1 MNENNER
8 KRGPLQN
15 QRPTVIGPRSE
26 GSSKKKRIVLFFVS
40 NESVPKTVIFQLHIR
55 VSGVGQKIDVTAVT
69 QVSEI
74 YRNTTN
80 RSGKRVTRFTPA
92 HQMSRA
98 REYLALFTAASH
110 RHLDQRSPL
119 KDEN

>member
-1 MNENNER
+1 MKENNER
-8 KRGPLQN
+8 KSGPLQN
-15 QRPTVIGPRSE
+15 QRPKVIGPRSE
-26 GSSKKKRIVLFFVS
+26 GSSKKKRIVLFFAS

-55 VSGVGQKIDVTAVT
+55 VRGVGQKIDVTSVT

-74 YRNTTN
+74 YRNTAK
-80 RSGKRVTRFTPA
+80 RGKRVTRFTPA

-98 REYLALFTAASH
+98 REYLALFVAASH
-110 RHLDQRSPL
+110 RHLDQSSPL